1 MAFIHY
7 KILHV
12 NTIDSNNL
20 LSIEL
25 SSFLLFKKER
35 KEFMPPHLNIKKK
48 RKKKLETWRLAKVK
62 VQHDAMFVR
71 LNQLGDLKKVSY
83 YFFSIDSSAHPN
95 KSYHVHSLAWT
106 ITFHSKEISQYSL
119 IRHDIN
125 NHENTHAH
133 I

>member
-20 LSIEL
+20 LSVEL

-35 KEFMPPHLNIKKK
+35 KEFVTPYLNIKKK
-48 RKKKLETWRLAKVK
+48 KKSWKLGDLQKSRSSMMPCLYVSTNLETWKRCLIIFF
-62 VQHDAMFVR
+62 HR
-71 LNQLGDLKKVSY
+71 
-83 YFFSIDSSAHPN
+83 FFSPPKQIM
-95 KSYHVHSLAWT
+95 VFHSLAWT

>member
-35 KEFMPPHLNIKKK
+35 KEFVTPYLNIKKK
-48 RKKKLETWRLAKVK
+48 KKKLETWRLAKVK

-83 YFFSIDSSAHPN
+83 YFFP
-95 KSYHVHSLAWT
+95 
-106 ITFHSKEISQYSL
+106 
-119 IRHDIN
+119 
-125 NHENTHAH
+125 
-133 I
+133 

>member
-7 KILHV
+7 KILYV

-48 RKKKLETWRLAKVK
+48 GKKSWKLGDLQKSRSS
-62 VQHDAMFVR
+62 QHDIVY
-71 LNQLGDLKKVSY
+71 LNQLGDLQKLS
-83 YFFSIDSSAHPN
+83 FIIF
-95 KSYHVHSLAWT
+95 YHRYNPPKLFIPCTSV
-106 ITFHSKEISQYSL
+106 
-119 IRHDIN
+119 D
-125 NHENTHAH
+125 
-133 I
+133 